1 MLRTFLG
8 VARVVGVIRIVIV
21 MTNKQTSRLINLVLV
36 CNASI
41 FSIAPLRRYI
51 YIYI

>member
-8 VARVVGVIRIVIV
+8 VARVIGV
-21 MTNKQTSRLINLVLV
+21 INLVLV

-41 FSIAPLRRYI
+41 FSIAPLRRFI
-51 YIYI
+51 YIYIVYIDFMM